1 MASLSRQATTRPSE
15 SLGTALNRIDRQ
27 MTEFA
32 TNLRR
37 RCRNPKCRL
46 KLPEPVSNE
55 REAFCCRGCYRSF
68 YRHRCLIC
76 EQPMERKT
84 ERQREARSIAAREEG
99 IMNVHVP
106 LRWPVLKASRLL
118 EFCSQKELV
127 LQTGHSVDQWP
138 LVLVKVLFD
147 NALDAAEEAG
157 TAPAVGTTPNGLSD

>member
-1 MASLSRQATTRPSE
+1 
-15 SLGTALNRIDRQ
+15 

-76 EQPMERKT
+76 EQPMERSRTTAMAGPQGK
-84 ERQREARSIAAREEG
+84 QAARILFSKG
-99 IMNVHVP
+99 
-106 LRWPVLKASRLL
+106 
-118 EFCSQKELV
+118 
-127 LQTGHSVDQWP
+127 TG
-138 LVLVKVLFD
+138 
-147 NALDAAEEAG
+147 AANRSFGGSMATRARQG
-157 TAPAVGTTPNGLSD
+157 AV

>member
-1 MASLSRQATTRPSE
+1 VASLSRQATTRPSE

-32 TNLRR
+32 TDLRR

-84 ERQREARSIAAREEG
+84 ERQ
-99 IMNVHVP
+99 
-106 LRWPVLKASRLL
+106 
-118 EFCSQKELV
+118 LV
-127 LQTGHSVDQWP
+127 CG
-138 LVLVKVLFD
+138 KRKCR
-147 NALDAAEEAG
+147 NALATRCRLALQKS
-157 TAPAVGTTPNGLSD
+157 P